1 MCPSA
6 RIVIDTNVFVSA
18 TMLRHSIPRQAV
30 DKAFDSSIVLLSK
43 ATLAELTEVLSRP
56 KFDNYVSMEERALF
70 LRQVA
75 QSAEFVPIVQ
85 TVRECRDPDD
95 DKILE
100 VALNGRADVV
110 VTGDEDLLSMN
121 PWREVGI
128 VTPAGYLKFH

>member
-18 TMLRHSIPRQAV
+18 TMLRHSITRQAV
-30 DKAFDSSIVLLSK
+30 DKAFDSSIVLLSE
-43 ATLAELTEVLSRP
+43 ATMAELTEVLSRP
-56 KFDNYVSMEERALF
+56 KFDEYVSRGERALF

-75 QSAEFVPIVQ
+75 QSAEFVSIIQ
-85 TVRECRDPDD
+85 IVRECRDPDD

-100 VALNGRADVV
+100 VALNGRAYVI

-121 PWREVGI
+121 SWREVRI
-128 VTPAGYLKFH
+128 VSPADYLKLH

>member
-30 DKAFDSSIVLLSK
+30 DKAFDSGVVLFSET
-43 ATLAELTEVLSRP
+43 TLAELTEVLSRP
-56 KFDNYVSMEERALF
+56 KFDDYVSMEERALF
-70 LRQVA
+70 LTQVA
-75 QSAEFVPIVQ
+75 QSAEFVPIIQ

-100 VALNGRADVV
+100 VALNGRADVI

-121 PWREVGI
+121 TWREVGI
-128 VTPAGYLKFH
+128 VTPADYLKFH

>member
-18 TMLRHSIPRQAV
+18 TMLRHSITRQAV
-30 DKAFDSSIVLLSK
+30 DKAFDSGVVLFSET
-43 ATLAELTEVLSRP
+43 TLAELTEVLSRP
-56 KFDNYVSMEERALF
+56 KFDDYVSMGERALF
-70 LRQVA
+70 LTQVA
-75 QSAEFVPIVQ
+75 QSAEFVPIIQ

-100 VALNGRADVV
+100 VALNGRADVI

-121 PWREVGI
+121 TWREVGI
-128 VTPAGYLKFH
+128 VTPADYLKFH